1 MPLVRTLYAAVV
13 AAYVGALAWVMT
25 QLPARIASHF
35 GADGR
40 ADGWSTR
47 SGYLAFGV
55 GVGLLVI
62 VGLPLLSHLLL
73 RGSGAGINVPHKDY
87 WLDPQHPQRRE
98 EFVRRFTD
106 DMLVIAGATGLLLA
120 WMHVE
125 TVWANRQDPPQL
137 GSAMWGPL
145 AVYLVAIFGYV
156 AVIATTRYRPPRARR

>member
-1 MPLVRTLYAAVV
+1 MLIRALYAVV
-13 AAYVGALAWVMT
+13 VIGYGGALAWAMS

-35 GADGR
+35 DGSGQ
-40 ADGWSTR
+40 ADGWTDR
-47 SGYLAFGV
+47 TGYLAFGI
-55 GVGLLVI
+55 GIGLFVL
-62 VGLPLLSHLLL
+62 VGLPLLARLLL
-73 RGSGAGINVPHKDY
+73 RGSGVGINVPHKDY